1 MGVLTFGPTKQV
13 NDVMIFHI
21 IQYYTIIIIINNALT
36 LKEMKTE
43 QSENG
48 PKACVP
54 FNTYNHM
61 QLQLPFTDAI

>member
-1 MGVLTFGPTKQV
+1 M
-13 NDVMIFHI
+13 

-43 QSENG
+43 QSELG
-48 PKACVP
+48 PKACVS

-61 QLQLPFTDAI
+61 QLQLLSLM